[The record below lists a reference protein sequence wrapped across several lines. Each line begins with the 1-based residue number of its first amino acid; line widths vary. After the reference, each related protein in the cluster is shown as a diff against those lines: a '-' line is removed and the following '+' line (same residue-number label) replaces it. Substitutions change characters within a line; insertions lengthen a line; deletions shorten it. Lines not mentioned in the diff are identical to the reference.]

1 MWIRDTWCYNPLPSP
16 PYMRYHSLFPH
27 LGSANPRGPCD
38 RTRASGAQGRA
49 AEGEDRGTRVGGDLR
64 DGSGATVGI
73 APSPSRVHDGDEE
86 FRCVGLIH
94 FTSVASQCS
103 SIETMKLLRV
113 FFVVNS
119 QF

>member
-1 MWIRDTWCYNPLPSP
+1 VVLQSPTIAPIYAVPLPLPASRVSQP
-16 PYMRYHSLFPH
+16 E
-27 LGSANPRGPCD
+27 GACD

-73 APSPSRVHDGDEE
+73 APSPSRVHDGDEK

-113 FFVVNS
+113 FLVVNS